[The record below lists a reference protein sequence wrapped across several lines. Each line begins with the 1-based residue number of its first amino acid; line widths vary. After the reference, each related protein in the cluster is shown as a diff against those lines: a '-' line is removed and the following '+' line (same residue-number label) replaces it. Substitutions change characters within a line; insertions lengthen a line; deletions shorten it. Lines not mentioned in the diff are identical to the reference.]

1 MMTII
6 DDLRE
11 AATTEEESGGSKT
24 TIASLRRAANEIGRL
39 RVWINWA
46 KDRADVD
53 GGLTSEECAA
63 TARHLDI
70 VLSD

>member
-1 MMTII
+1 MDIR

-24 TIASLRRAANEIGRL
+24 TIATLLRGAAEIGRL
-39 RVWINWA
+39 RTWIIWA
-46 KDRADVD
+46 KERADVD
-53 GGLTSEECAA
+53 GGITPEECAA

-70 VLSD
+70 VLAD